1 MITRRRHPEHQ
12 LQTACFQWFNL
23 QYPEFRGLLFAVP
36 NGGGRSRI
44 EAALLKAE
52 GVVAGV
58 ADMLL
63 LVPSKGYA
71 GLCIEFKAATKA
83 AHQSEAQKN
92 WERLINK
99 YGAYKYTVVRTF
111 EEFRTLMCNYLAI

>member
-1 MITRRRHPEHQ
+1 MTTRRRHPEHQ

-52 GVVAGV
+52 GVVTGV

-63 LVPSKGYA
+63 LVPSKEYA
-71 GLCIEFKAATKA
+71 GLCIEFKAANKTA
-83 AHQSEAQKN
+83 RQSEAQKD

-99 YGAYKYTVVRTF
+99 HGAVSTEKLSSY
-111 EEFRTLMCNYLAI
+111 EHW

>member
-1 MITRRRHPEHQ
+1 MTTRRRHPEHQ

-83 AHQSEAQKN
+83 AHQSEAQKK

-99 YGAYKYTVVRTF
+99 HGAYKYTVVRTF
-111 EEFRTLMCNYLAI
+111 EEFRTLTYNYLAI

>member
-1 MITRRRHPEHQ
+1 MTTRRRHPEHQ

-63 LVPSKGYA
+63 LVPSMGYA
-71 GLCIEFKAATKA
+71 GLCIEFKAATKT

-99 YGAYKYTVVRTF
+99 HEAYKYTVVRTF
-111 EEFRTLMCNYLAI
+111 VEFRKLMCYYLAI

>member
-58 ADMLL
+58 SDMLL

-71 GLCIEFKAATKA
+71 GLCIEFKAATKPA
-83 AHQSEAQKN
+83 RQSEAQKN

-99 YGAYKYTVVRTF
+99 HGAYKYTVVRTF
-111 EEFRTLMCNYLAI
+111 EEFRTLMYNYLAI

>member
-1 MITRRRHPEHQ
+1 M
-12 LQTACFQWFNL
+12 QTACFQWFNM

-71 GLCIEFKAATKA
+71 GLCIEFKAATKTA
-83 AHQSEAQKN
+83 RQSEAQKN

-111 EEFRTLMCNYLAI
+111 EEFRTLMYNYLAI

>member
-1 MITRRRHPEHQ
+1 MITKRRHPEHQ
-12 LQTACFQWFNL
+12 LQAACFKWFNL

-99 YGAYKYTVVRTF
+99 HGAYKYTVVRTF
-111 EEFRTLMCNYLAI
+111 EEFRTLMYNYLAI

>member
-1 MITRRRHPEHQ
+1 MTTKRRHPEHQ

-23 QYPEFRGLLFAVP
+23 QYPEYRGLLFAVP

-71 GLCIEFKAATKA
+71 GLCIEFKAASKIA
-83 AHQSEAQKN
+83 RQSEAQKD

-99 YGAYKYTVVRTF
+99 HGAYKYTVVRTF
-111 EEFRTLMCNYLAI
+111 EEFRALMYNYLAV

>member
-1 MITRRRHPEHQ
+1 MTTRRRHPEHQ

-99 YGAYKYTVVRTF
+99 HGAYKYTVVRTF

>member
-63 LVPSKGYA
+63 LVPSMGYA
-71 GLCIEFKAATKA
+71 GLCIEFKAATKT

-99 YGAYKYTVVRTF
+99 HGAYKYTVVRTF

>member
-1 MITRRRHPEHQ
+1 MITKRRHPEHQ

-63 LVPSKGYA
+63 LVPSMGYA
-71 GLCIEFKAATKA
+71 GLCIEFKASTKTA
-83 AHQSEAQKN
+83 RQSEAQKN

-99 YGAYKYTVVRTF
+99 HGAYKYTVVRTF
-111 EEFRTLMCNYLAI
+111 EEFRTLMYNYLVI

>member
-1 MITRRRHPEHQ
+1 MTTRRRHPEHQ
-12 LQTACFQWFNL
+12 LQTACFKWFNL

-44 EAALLKAE
+44 EGALLKAE

-71 GLCIEFKAATKA
+71 GLCIEFKAATKTA
-83 AHQSEAQKN
+83 RQSEAQKN

-99 YGAYKYTVVRTF
+99 HGVYKYTIVRTF
-111 EEFRTLMCNYLAI
+111 EEFRTLIYNYLAI

>member
-1 MITRRRHPEHQ
+1 MTTRRRHPEHQ
-12 LQTACFQWFNL
+12 LQSACFQWFNL
-23 QYPEFRGLLFAVP
+23 QYPEFQGLLFAVP

-63 LVPSKGYA
+63 LVPSMGYA

-99 YGAYKYTVVRTF
+99 HGAYKYTVVRTF

>member
-1 MITRRRHPEHQ
+1 MTTRRRHPEHQ
-12 LQTACFQWFNL
+12 LQVSCYRWFNL

-71 GLCIEFKAATKA
+71 GLCIEFKAATKTA
-83 AHQSEAQKN
+83 RQSEAQKE

-99 YGAYKYTVVRTF
+99 HGAYKYTVVRTF
-111 EEFRTLMCNYLAI
+111 EEFRTLMYNYLAI

>member
-1 MITRRRHPEHQ
+1 M
-12 LQTACFQWFNL
+12 QTACFQWFNL

-63 LVPSKGYA
+63 LVPSRGYA
-71 GLCIEFKAATKA
+71 GLCIEFKAATKTA
-83 AHQSEAQKN
+83 RQSEAQKN

-99 YGAYKYTVVRTF
+99 HGAYKYTVVRTF
-111 EEFRTLMCNYLAI
+111 EEFRTLMYNYLAI

>member
-1 MITRRRHPEHQ
+1 MTTRRRHPEHQ

-111 EEFRTLMCNYLAI
+111 EEFRTLMYNYLAI

>member
-1 MITRRRHPEHQ
+1 MPTRRRHPEHQ

-99 YGAYKYTVVRTF
+99 HGAYKYTVVRTF
-111 EEFRTLMCNYLAI
+111 EEFRTLMYNYLAI

>member
-1 MITRRRHPEHQ
+1 MTTRRKHPEHQ
-12 LQTACFQWFNL
+12 LQAACFQWFNL

-63 LVPSKGYA
+63 LVPSMGYA
-71 GLCIEFKAATKA
+71 GLCIEFKAATKTA
-83 AHQSEAQKN
+83 RQSEAQKN

-99 YGAYKYTVVRTF
+99 HGAYKYTVVRTF
-111 EEFRTLMCNYLAI
+111 EEFRTLMYNYLAI

>member
-1 MITRRRHPEHQ
+1 MTTRRRHPEHQ

-99 YGAYKYTVVRTF
+99 HGAYKYTVVRTF
-111 EEFRTLMCNYLAI
+111 EEFRTLICNYLAI